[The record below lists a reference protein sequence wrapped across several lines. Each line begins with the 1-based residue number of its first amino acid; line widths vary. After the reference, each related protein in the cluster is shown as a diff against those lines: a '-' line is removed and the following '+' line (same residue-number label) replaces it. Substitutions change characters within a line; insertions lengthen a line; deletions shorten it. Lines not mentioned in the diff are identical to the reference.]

1 MGCELGQLSRPD
13 LAVLESTPSS
23 CGARVQH
30 TRAGERVTQGAGEG
44 RGEEQEGAGGED
56 SVPRTSGWNLL
67 GLLIQTRAESGF
79 TNPEPTGPPR
89 PAG

>member
-44 RGEEQEGAGGED
+44 RGEEQEGRAVRTPFLRPVAGTFWG
-56 SVPRTSGWNLL
+56 S
-67 GLLIQTRAESGF
+67 
-79 TNPEPTGPPR
+79 
-89 PAG
+89 